1 MGLVLNL
8 DGLVGPTHHYAGL
21 SAGNLASTQH
31 KGNRSSPRSAALQGL
46 EKMWFLHQL
55 GVPQGF
61 IPPQPRP
68 DLDLL
73 LAAGFT
79 GSPQQLIEQAHRHAP
94 LLLHSCYSSSSMWA
108 ANCATVTA
116 SQDSSSGKVH
126 FTPANLI
133 STLHR
138 SREAQHNHQQLSS
151 IFSNDQHFQ
160 IHAPLPPQT
169 SFADEGAANHMRLC
183 DPTTGA
189 SLNLFI
195 YGQENGK
202 KNCPH
207 TKRYSSRQ
215 SLLACQSI
223 IRNHGLNPEH
233 CLLIQ
238 QNPAAIDQGAFHN
251 DVVSVGLNN
260 FLLVHEQAWLNQP
273 NVLKQLQ
280 QLTQHWQQPLIIMQI
295 DNERLTLNESIH
307 SYLFNSQL
315 VTLPEGGMALIAPEE
330 SRESEA
336 TYLLVQQLL
345 DAENPITAVHFI
357 DLRESMQNGGGP
369 ACLRLPIPLSKEEL
383 RAVDPTFILNKM
395 RYLQLKNWINEYY
408 RDALT
413 VEDLK
418 DPLLLDENKKA
429 HQALMKLL

>member
-8 DGLVGPTHHYAGL
+8 DGLVGPSHHYAGL

-31 KGNRSSPRSAALQGL
+31 KGNRSSPRRAALQGL

-61 IPPQPRP
+61 IPPQIRP

-79 GSPQQLIEQAHRHAP
+79 GSPQQLIEQAYRHAP
-94 LLLHSCYSSSSMWA
+94 LLLHSCYSSSSMWT

-116 SQDSSSGKVH
+116 SQDSSQGKVH

-138 SREAQHNHQQLSS
+138 SREAQHNYKQLSS
-151 IFSNDQHFQ
+151 VFSDDQHFQ
-160 IHAPLPPQT
+160 IHLPLPPQAG
-169 SFADEGAANHMRLC
+169 FADEGAANHIRLC
-183 DPTTGA
+183 DPITGA

-195 YGQENGK
+195 YGKDN
-202 KNCPH
+202 KNSPP
-207 TKRYSSRQ
+207 TQRFSSRQ

-223 IRNHGLNPEH
+223 IRHHHLNPKH

-260 FLLVHEQAWLNQP
+260 VLLIHEHAWLNQVH
-273 NVLKQLQ
+273 VLKKLQ
-280 QLTQHWQQPLIIMQI
+280 HLTQQWGHPLVIMQI
-295 DNERLTLNESIH
+295 DNNRLTLNEAIR

-315 VTLPEGGMALIAPEE
+315 VMLPKGGMALIAPEE
-330 SRESEA
+330 SRESKA
-336 TYLLVQQLL
+336 TYEVIRQLL
-345 DAENPITAVHFI
+345 DAENPLTDVHFL

-369 ACLRLPIPLSKEEL
+369 ACLRLAIPLSNEEL
-383 RAVDPTFILNKM
+383 RAVDQTFILDES
-395 RYLQLKNWINEYY
+395 RYAQLKSWINKYY
-408 RDALT
+408 RDTLT
-413 VEDLK
+413 PDDLR
-418 DPLLLDENKKA
+418 DPLLIGENKKA
-429 HQALMKLL
+429 HRALIKHLR